1 MRNLSP
7 EVLKAVGKSILQTL
21 LVLVLF
27 LDFFLLYTKFV
38 GSSLEALL
46 QHIGTE
52 FDWKTICQDAR
63 PSEWGQFCKDL
74 DQRRAEFSPV
84 SAIACSLVILTVLI
98 YILVLCSELLF
109 ELEER
114 SQLFLNWWRNTVTVS
129 IQAPIGG

>member
-1 MRNLSP
+1 MRNSSP

-27 LDFFLLYTKFV
+27 LDFFLLYTKIV
-38 GSSLEALL
+38 GSSLKALL
-46 QHIGTE
+46 QYIGTE
-52 FDWKTICQDAR
+52 FDWRAICQDASS
-63 PSEWGQFCKDL
+63 SEWGQFCKDL
-74 DQRRAEFSPV
+74 CQKRAEFSPAL
-84 SAIACSLVILTVLI
+84 AIACSLVILTVLI

-114 SQLFLNWWRNTVTVS
+114 SQLFLNWWRNTVIVS